1 MARPQ
6 RVPLSCSVYSKCM
19 AGTCNYSCTYIS
31 AGQST
36 DESSDSN
43 DGVNSNESSESDGM

>member
-1 MARPQ
+1 MYGRYIHVIIVA
-6 RVPLSCSVYSKCM
+6 LI
-19 AGTCNYSCTYIS
+19 YIS

-43 DGVNSNESSESDGM
+43 DGINSNESSESDGM